1 MSENNDIKQYE
12 KDFSDEGFW
21 EKVKK
26 YAKKAGSEVIE
37 KALMLY
43 YCFQDSDT
51 PLWAKSVIIAALG
64 YFISPVDAIPDV
76 IPGVGYVDDLG
87 ALAAAIASVAV
98 HIKEEH
104 KNKAKELLSQWFD

>member
-21 EKVKK
+21 EKVKR

-51 PLWAKSVIIAALG
+51 ALG
-64 YFISPVDAIPDV
+64 KKRNYCCIRLFYFPC
-76 IPGVGYVDDLG
+76 
-87 ALAAAIASVAV
+87 
-98 HIKEEH
+98 
-104 KNKAKELLSQWFD
+104 